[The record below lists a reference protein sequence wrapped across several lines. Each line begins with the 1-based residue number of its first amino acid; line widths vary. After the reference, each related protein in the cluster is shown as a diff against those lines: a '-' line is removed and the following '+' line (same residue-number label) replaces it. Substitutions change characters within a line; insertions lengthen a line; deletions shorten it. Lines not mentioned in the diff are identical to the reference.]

1 MLMKARNIRWKAL
14 LASISVL
21 IAVSPVM
28 PAEPLQGTVEFSRDL
43 PPLGD
48 EYREGQKFRIEASR
62 SVGKVLRWRRVPD
75 WLAGIWHTER
85 SVRKVMGIPVSY
97 QTRTNFISG
106 YQADAKGQIWH
117 PINSK
122 VTRVDASSHYEYQIP
137 QGDEVFTVDESSSRR
152 FTRTTRVR
160 VEKESGLILDSF
172 QQEDI
177 SVTQPLE
184 DGKCVAKA
192 RCRVFNMKGKKIAEQ
207 DIVVYHQ
214 RIEEFKPID
223 EFAGDDYAKGLANYL
238 IAEGKPE
245 LVPQAPHDS
254 RKLSKL
260 QLEILNQQEENSA
273 LMETIKSI
281 QESDN

>member
-1 MLMKARNIRWKAL
+1 
-14 LASISVL
+14 
-21 IAVSPVM
+21 
-28 PAEPLQGTVEFSRDL
+28 
-43 PPLGD
+43 
-48 EYREGQKFRIEASR
+48 
-62 SVGKVLRWRRVPD
+62 
-75 WLAGIWHTER
+75 
-85 SVRKVMGIPVSY
+85 MGIPVSY

-106 YQADAKGQIWH
+106 YQADARGQIWH

-122 VTRVDASSHYEYQIP
+122 VTRVDAISHYEYQIP
-137 QGDEVFTVDESSSRR
+137 QGDEVFAVDEYSSRR

-160 VEKESGLILDSF
+160 VEKKSGLILDSF

-177 SVTQPLE
+177 SVTHPLS
-184 DGKCVAKA
+184 DGNCEAKA
-192 RCRVFNMKGKKIAEQ
+192 RCRVFNMKGNKMAEQ
-207 DIVVYHQ
+207 NIVVHYQ

-223 EFAGDDYAKGLANYL
+223 EFAGEDFEKDLANYL

-254 RKLSKL
+254 RKLSEL

-273 LMETIKSI
+273 LMKTIKSI